1 MSKGRRTTIYI
12 NHHAC
17 HRERHSPSSQKK
29 KMTEVKKITIV
40 FDFGF
45 LHVRRLRIKW
55 DILTRLSRMRKGES
69 VDPPMLVASF

>member
-12 NHHAC
+12 NRHAC
-17 HRERHSPSSQKK
+17 HRKRRSPSSQKK
-29 KMTEVKKITIV
+29 KMTEVKTTIV

-45 LHVRRLRIKW
+45 MHVRCLRIKW
-55 DILTRLSRMRKGES
+55 DILTILSRMRKGEN